1 MTSRL
6 NSTEKGM
13 LARGVPSN
21 IAKELTTAGHTLSAL
36 RSKSSSELVSL
47 GIPEHVAGNILSGR
61 PPIPPATL
69 LKLLFNNKWTC
80 CVCRDHS
87 KPVVIHH
94 IKPWATSR
102 SHDAD
107 NLVVLCPIHHDAA
120 HTKRELTQSLTQTK
134 LRDTKRLWEEQ
145 VKQDDSIVIR
155 KAAQTFGEYWQFF
168 NLSRLHEIAEHQGIG
183 LTSLKHYTEARQAGI
198 LDDDGSLV
206 SERSESVYAYTGR
219 YARLRYNFAR
229 DLFLRV
235 LNCISIENVS
245 DRFDRGDI
253 GNTIIQNDFI
263 YVEGAHTFCHLNNLT
278 AGAGQE
284 VQGTR
289 SANSVRIVYTF
300 DRWYATSSSAHSQ
313 WLSGRHVVGS
323 FCRVGDIS
331 REDGDVVIKCTVLA
345 ICTELPE
352 QRSRSYVSE
361 SLFPHIRS
369 LNDSEDGWMDEE
381 LDESSDESG
390 SF

>member
-47 GIPEHVAGNILSGR
+47 GIPKHVAGNILSGR

-80 CVCRDHS
+80 CVCRDYS
-87 KPVVIHH
+87 KPVVVHH

-107 NLVVLCPIHHDAA
+107 NLAVLCPNHHAEA
-120 HTKRELTQSLTQTK
+120 HAKNELTQSLTPT
-134 LRDTKRLWEEQ
+134 RLQDIKQRWEVQ
-145 VKQDDSIVIR
+145 VKRDDSIILR
-155 KAAQTFGEYWQFF
+155 KAAQTVGEYWQFF
-168 NLSRLHEIAEHQGIG
+168 NLSRLHEIAEHQGID
-183 LTSLKHYTEARQAGI
+183 LTLLKHYTAAHQAGI
-198 LDDDGSLV
+198 LDGDGSLV
-206 SERSESVYAYTGR
+206 PERSESVYAYTGR
-219 YARLRYNFAR
+219 YARLRYNYAR

-235 LNCISIENVS
+235 LDCVSIENVS

-253 GNTIIQNDFI
+253 GNTIVQNDLI
-263 YVEGAHTFCHLNNLT
+263 YVEGAHTFRHLNNLT

-289 SANSVRIVYTF
+289 SANSVRIVYMF
-300 DRWYATSSSAHSQ
+300 DRWYATSSSAHSL

-323 FCRVGDIS
+323 FCRVGGIS

-352 QRSRSYVSE
+352 QRNRSYVSE

-369 LNDSEDGWMDEE
+369 LNDTEDGLMDEE

>member
-1 MTSRL
+1 L
-6 NSTEKGM
+6 
-13 LARGVPSN
+13 VP
-21 IAKELTTAGHTLSAL
+21 
-36 RSKSSSELVSL
+36 
-47 GIPEHVAGNILSGR
+47 
-61 PPIPPATL
+61 
-69 LKLLFNNKWTC
+69 
-80 CVCRDHS
+80 
-87 KPVVIHH
+87 
-94 IKPWATSR
+94 
-102 SHDAD
+102 
-107 NLVVLCPIHHDAA
+107 
-120 HTKRELTQSLTQTK
+120 
-134 LRDTKRLWEEQ
+134 
-145 VKQDDSIVIR
+145 
-155 KAAQTFGEYWQFF
+155 
-168 NLSRLHEIAEHQGIG
+168 
-183 LTSLKHYTEARQAGI
+183 
-198 LDDDGSLV
+198 
-206 SERSESVYAYTGR
+206 ERSESVYAYTGR
-219 YARLRYNFAR
+219 YARLRYNYAR

-235 LNCISIENVS
+235 LDCVSIENVS

-253 GNTIIQNDFI
+253 GNTIVQNDLI
-263 YVEGAHTFCHLNNLT
+263 YVEGAHTFRHLNNLT

-300 DRWYATSSSAHSQ
+300 DRWYATSSSAHSL

-323 FCRVGDIS
+323 FCRVGGIS

-369 LNDSEDGWMDEE
+369 LNDTEDGLMDEE